1 MSVYRKV
8 LEYED
13 QLIEWRREFHRF
25 PELSFEEFHTS
36 KRVVEI
42 LQTMNHIQIEKGLGT
57 PTSVIATITTGEG
70 PVVALRADMDALPIQ
85 EQTHTPYESQN
96 PGVMHACGH
105 DAHTAILLG
114 AAKILSVLAQSKAWE
129 GTIKLIFQPAE
140 EAQDEHGL
148 SGSPYLLQA
157 GVYDQVEAA
166 FALHMCPWKKTGQLL
181 INDGFSMASVDE
193 FEATIY
199 ATGGHGGYPEKST
212 DPIWMLSLIL
222 PGLYG
227 IISRRIA
234 AAEKGVISVGE
245 IQAGNA
251 TNIIPAKASIRG
263 TIRSYTPT
271 IRDQLE
277 RELHQVF
284 QMVHSLGGEY
294 RLNVSRGEP
303 ALYNDPYLNQ
313 IVRHSVRKIQT
324 HIDLFED
331 NFGMG
336 GEDFG
341 YVSQKLPATM
351 FFLGCAL
358 EEDYSRDLHTP
369 VFDIDESSL
378 VLGVTILVESALARL
393 KQATI

>member
-25 PELSFEEFHTS
+25 PELSFEEFHTF

-114 AAKILSVLAQSKAWE
+114 AAKVLSVLAQSKAWE

-351 FFLGCAL
+351 FFLGCAV

>member
-36 KRVVEI
+36 KRIVEI

-114 AAKILSVLAQSKAWE
+114 AAKVISVLAQSKAWE

-212 DPIWMLSLIL
+212 DPIWMLSLVL

>member
-1 MSVYRKV
+1 MNIYRKV
-8 LEYED
+8 LEFED
-13 QLIEWRREFHRF
+13 QLIEWRREFHQF
-25 PELSFEEFHTS
+25 PELSFQEYRTS
-36 KRVVEI
+36 ERVIEI
-42 LQTMNHIQIEKGLGT
+42 LQTMKHIQIERGVGT
-57 PTSVIATITTGEG
+57 PTSVIASISTGEG
-70 PVVALRADMDALPIQ
+70 PTIALRADMDALPIQ

-96 PGVMHACGH
+96 RGVMHACGH

-114 AAKILSVLAQSKAWE
+114 AAKVLSDLVENKSWK

-140 EAQDEHGL
+140 EAQDVHGL
-148 SGSPYLLQA
+148 SGSPYLLRA

-166 FALHMCPWKKTGQLL
+166 FALHMCPWKKSGQLL
-181 INDGFSMASVDE
+181 INDGFSMANVDE

-199 ATGGHGGYPEKST
+199 GTGGHGGYPEKST
-212 DPIWMLSLIL
+212 DPIWMLSLVL

-227 IISRRIA
+227 VTSRRIA

-245 IQAGNA
+245 IRAGNA
-251 TNIIPAKASIRG
+251 TNIIPAKTSIRG

-284 QMVHSLGGEY
+284 QMVHALGGEY
-294 RLNVSRGEP
+294 QLNVSRGEP

-313 IVRHSVRKIQT
+313 IVRHSVRKMQT
-324 HIDLFED
+324 HVDIFEEA
-331 NFGMG
+331 FGMG

-358 EEDYSRDLHTP
+358 DEEYSRDLHTP
-369 VFDIDESSL
+369 VFDMDESSF
-378 VLGVTILVESALARL
+378 VLGVTILVECAIARIE
-393 KQATI
+393 QTAI